1 MKKIWLF
8 ACLILVSYTMICA
21 QSIKIDIDCAHPGL
35 KIPDEFNGISF
46 ETRALVK
53 DETISP
59 NDTVL
64 LNMMKLLGPGILRI
78 GGNSVENSVFSLGKR
93 NKKTGQDTITA
104 DDIDRAFA
112 FANKLGWRVIFG
124 VNLGKYDPALS
135 AKEVQYAWKYK
146 SQIHSFEIG
155 NEPNHFISHQT
166 RDSSWGYSNFVTEF
180 EAYTKAIHELVPDAP
195 ISGPVTASKYEPWL
209 VDFAKDESKNVCMLS
224 HHHYPM
230 GPDNATV
237 DKMLSKKLMGTI
249 TTLFKN
255 MVAVGQAHN
264 LPFRLAEC
272 NSVYRGGKDGVSNS
286 FASALWGADFMFSLA
301 QSGAVG
307 LNIHTGATNPY
318 TPISFVKGV
327 FTAKPLF
334 YGMMLFRFGSNGSFL
349 PVSLSDEKANVSC
362 YAVQEPSGDVICT
375 FINKDT
381 ASNCNCLIS
390 FKGTMKGKL
399 AQVMRL
405 KAPSVYSVS
414 DVTLAG
420 ESVNS
425 EGLWTPKTIEMM
437 SVDAGGNF
445 NLNIEAGSAASIRF
459 IAGKKK

>member
-1 MKKIWLF
+1 MKKIWLL
-8 ACLILVSYTMICA
+8 ACLMFVCYTVSSA
-21 QSIKIDIDCAHPGL
+21 QSVKIDIDCAHPGL
-35 KIPDEFNGISF
+35 KIPDEFSGLSF

-59 NDTVL
+59 DNTAL

-78 GGNSVENSVFSLGKR
+78 GGNSVENSVFSPGKR
-93 NKKTGQDTITA
+93 SKKTGQDTITT

-112 FANKLGWRVIFG
+112 FAHKLGWRVIFG
-124 VNLGKYDPALS
+124 VNLGKYDPVLS
-135 AKEVQYAWKYK
+135 AKEVQYTWKYK

-155 NEPNHFISHQT
+155 NEPNHFTSHQT

-180 EAYTKAIHELVPDAP
+180 EAYTKAIRELVPEAP
-195 ISGPVTASKYEPWL
+195 VSGPVTASKYEPWL
-209 VDFAKDESKNVCMLS
+209 VDFAKDEGKNICMLS

-255 MVAVGQAHN
+255 MVAVGKAHD

-272 NSVYRGGKDGVSNS
+272 NSVYRGGKEGVSNT

-307 LNIHTGATNPY
+307 LNVHTGATNPY
-318 TPISFVKGV
+318 TPISFGKGV

-334 YGMMLFRFGSNGSFL
+334 YGMMLFRFGSSGSFL
-349 PVSLSDEKANVSC
+349 PVTLSDEKANVSC
-362 YAVQEPSGDVICT
+362 YAVKGPAGDVTCT

-381 ASNCNCLIS
+381 ANNYSCVVS
-390 FKGTMKGKL
+390 FKGTMKSKR
-399 AQVMRL
+399 AEVMRL

-425 EGLWTPKTIEMM
+425 AGSWTPKTIEKI
-437 SVDAGGNF
+437 SADESGDF
-445 NLNIEAGSAASIRF
+445 NITIDAGSAASIHF
-459 IAGKKK
+459 IAGNKK